1 MSEDM
6 RGLFF
11 IVKGQYERRSG
22 KSFVNRATGETNHIG
37 GYDPYSDTTPE
48 WYMLVDTKTYTCVM
62 CGTKLD
68 KIMRG
73 VYTII
78 KKYKG
83 DAGRYFK
90 NVIDTSA
97 GYPKVSPMMRCLYE
111 EVYREYGDY
120 FRDRVKEMEDLAYT
134 ELVEERPVNKSRK
147 LMARTKTNTLQVVE
161 TTPVEKKTVEDITP
175 KKVTPKVK
183 LGVKK
188 LSMD

>member
-1 MSEDM
+1 MSDDM

-11 IVKGQYERRSG
+11 IVKGQYERRKG
-22 KSFVNRATGETNHIG
+22 KSFVNRATGDTNHIG

-68 KIMRG
+68 KIVRG

-83 DAGRYFK
+83 DAKRYFK

-111 EVYREYGDY
+111 EVYNEYGDY
-120 FRDRVKEMEDLAYT
+120 FRDKVREMEDLAYK
-134 ELVEERPVNKSRK
+134 ELVEETPVHKTRKIVAKGKSS
-147 LMARTKTNTLQVVE
+147 LTPVE
-161 TTPVEKKTVEDITP
+161 TTPVEKKTMEDMTP
-175 KKVTPKVK
+175 KKVKPKMK
-183 LGVKK
+183 FGLKK
-188 LSMD
+188 IPME